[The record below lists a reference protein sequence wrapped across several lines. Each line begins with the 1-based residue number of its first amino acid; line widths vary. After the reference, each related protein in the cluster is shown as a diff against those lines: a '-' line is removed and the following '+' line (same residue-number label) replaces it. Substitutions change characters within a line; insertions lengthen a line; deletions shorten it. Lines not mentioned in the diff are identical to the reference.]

1 MTILVMG
8 SGGYLGRHLSAR
20 LIDTGLEVAEA
31 SSSTGFGIEPQT
43 GLLPSNFIIPEGTET
58 IVYMSQSPRYRELPE
73 SADHVLSVN
82 ALSPVRLALLAKNAG
97 VKRFIY
103 LSTGTVYEPSF
114 ASIAEDAPL
123 RRDSW
128 YALSKIHAEEG
139 LALFRSDIEVHLV
152 RLFGVYGPEQKD
164 RMVPNIVNS
173 ILAGRAIKL
182 QRSPNEGAETGG
194 LRISLCYIDDAVDC
208 LRHLVL
214 NGGPSILN
222 LASPTF
228 ASIREIAELIGQN
241 LSIQPRYEIDTSI
254 RDADLI
260 ANTSLLN
267 SIYPHAYI
275 SLEDGIRRTLDWKAR

>member
-8 SGGYLGRHLSAR
+8 SGGYLGRHLAAR
-20 LIDTGLEVAEA
+20 LIATGLEVAEA
-31 SSSTGFGIEPQT
+31 SSSTRFGIEPQT

-114 ASIAEDAPL
+114 DSISEDAPL
-123 RRDSW
+123 RRDGW

-139 LALFRSDIEVHLV
+139 LSLFRGDIEVHLV

-173 ILAGRAIKL
+173 ILAGRVIKL

-194 LRISLCYIDDAVDC
+194 LRISLCYVDDAVDC
-208 LRHLVL
+208 LRNLVL

-222 LASPTF
+222 LASPAF
-228 ASIREIAELIGQN
+228 ASIREIAELIGKN
-241 LSIQPRYEIDTSI
+241 LSIQPRYEIDSSI

-267 SIYPHAYI
+267 SIYPHTYI
-275 SLEDGIRRTLDWKAR
+275 SLEDGIRRTLNWKAT